1 MDKQQEIMESAIKEE
16 IDFIAYVDMETGV
29 LRTIVTNAQSCVLP
43 PECADYQEINNT
55 CIPRY
60 IHPEDRE
67 RCKEEFLLSSIREK
81 LSEKERLEV
90 SYRLLCG
97 GEYRRKTMS
106 FYYYNEKKDTLV
118 LVRHDVTESFAEE
131 MELREKLYEAMQEA
145 KQADRSKSEFLERM
159 SHEIRTPMNSI
170 IGLSYLS
177 RENIKNEKQVLENL
191 DKIEKSAQFLRTLI
205 DDILNLSLLESGRVA
220 DNKEVIA
227 FTPFLEELC
236 RDISRKAEEKQIHF
250 SMQARGDFEKEY
262 LFDGEKLREAL
273 FGILE
278 NAVKYTLPEGR
289 IDFIVELLMESEKNA
304 TFRFEVHDTGI
315 GMDEKFLPRA
325 FDAFEQE
332 GDGDMTLYG
341 GTGLGLTISKNIIEF
356 MGGRIDAYSEKGK
369 GSTFVATVALEKA
382 FRSGRSRKR
391 YEKSGGITYDFTGKR
406 ILLVEDNEINIEIT
420 KNILLHKNFAV
431 DVAWNGKEALECFL
445 GHEAGYYDAILMDIR
460 MPVMDGLAATR
471 KIRQSGRPDSGKI
484 PIIAMTANVF
494 EEDVKKS
501 FEAGMNAHLSKPVD
515 IRQMYELL
523 DEVIFE

>member
-1 MDKQQEIMESAIKEE
+1 MDKQQKIMERAIKEE
-16 IDFIAYVDMETGV
+16 MDFIAYVDMETGV

-43 PECADYQEINNT
+43 PECGDYQEINDT
-55 CIPRY
+55 YIPQY

-67 RCKEEFLLSSIREK
+67 RCKSEFLLSNIREK
-81 LSEKERLEV
+81 LSEKERVEV

-118 LVRHDVTESFAEE
+118 LVRHDVTESFVAEL
-131 MELREKLYEAMQEA
+131 ELREKIYR
-145 KQADRSKSEFLERM
+145 ADRSKSEFLERM

-191 DKIEKSAQFLRTLI
+191 DKIEKSAQFLRSLI

-220 DNKEVIA
+220 DNKEVTA

-236 RDISRKAEEKQIHF
+236 RDISRRTAEKQIHF

-262 LFDGEKLREAL
+262 LFDGGKLREAL

-289 IDFIVELLMESEKNA
+289 IDFIVELLMETGKNA

-315 GMDEKFLPRA
+315 GMDEKFLPHA

-332 GDGDMTLYG
+332 GDADMTLYG
-341 GTGLGLTISKNIIEF
+341 GTGLGLAISKNIIEF

-369 GSTFVATVALEKA
+369 GSTFVATVTLEKA
-382 FRSGRSRKR
+382 FRSGRSRMR
-391 YEKSGGITYDFTGKR
+391 YEKSGGLTYDFTGKR

-420 KNILLHKNFAV
+420 ENILLHKNFAV
-431 DVAWNGKEALECFL
+431 DLAWNGEEALECFL
-445 GHEAGYYDAILMDIR
+445 RHEAGYYDAILMDIR
-460 MPVMDGLAATR
+460 MPVMDGLTATR
-471 KIRQSGRPDSGKI
+471 RIRQSGRPDSGKI

-515 IRQMYELL
+515 IRQMYALL
-523 DEVIFE
+523 DEVIFG